1 MSKNNSNPNDD
12 PITLEQAER
21 EIYNMILRG
30 DNYNQISQAKFSING
45 NSRRFNPSQI
55 SKIKAKFEEKQQ
67 KIKSENKAEN
77 KDENKA
83 LVFALFKKGTKPID
97 VIIKTRLDYAFVKK
111 SYEEFLEMDS
121 KKTVPSWFESGL
133 YELSG
138 SIKHCKNITDVY
150 HCIQDAFNAY
160 DELQEHVFFC
170 SRCEEPISIR
180 GQTLDDASKYLS
192 GKWYHKN
199 CGN

>member
-1 MSKNNSNPNDD
+1 MNNNSNPNDD

-21 EIYNMILRG
+21 EIYDMILRG
-30 DNYNQISQAKFSING
+30 DNYNQISQVKFAING

-67 KIKSENKAEN
+67 KIKDETKAEN

-83 LVFALFKKGTKPID
+83 IVFELFKKGAKPID
-97 VIIKTRLDYAFVKK
+97 VIIKTRLEYAFVKK
-111 SYEEFLEMDS
+111 SYEEFLEMDG

-138 SIKHCKNITDVY
+138 GIKHCKNITDVY
-150 HCIQDAFNAY
+150 HCIQNAFNAY
-160 DELQEHVFFC
+160 DELQTHVFFC
-170 SRCEEPISIR
+170 SRCKESISIR
-180 GQTLDDASKYLS
+180 GQTLDDASRYLS
-192 GKWYHKN
+192 EKWYHKN
-199 CGN
+199 CEN